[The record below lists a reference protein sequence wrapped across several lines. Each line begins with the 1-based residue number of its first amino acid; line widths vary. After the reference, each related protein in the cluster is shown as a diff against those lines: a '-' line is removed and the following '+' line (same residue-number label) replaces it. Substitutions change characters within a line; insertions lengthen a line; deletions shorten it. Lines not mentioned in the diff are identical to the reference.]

1 VLIKY
6 KNLKNK
12 FSKISSLKRNDK
24 MKKTAIDRD
33 TNKTTPQMA
42 QAREGL
48 TDGEIAGV
56 FLQNLPLDSYPQYV
70 PAPAERVQ
78 AHGNCYIVQ
87 GTDRTGRKT
96 LFTRDGTRL
105 ERPKEVGYGVDGY
118 DGSYSMD
125 LVVGRAP
132 HVRSDAVNGNPIVV
146 TAPNFDTDAA
156 RIYLSQQADIDFTL
170 GLRSSVNG
178 VPDSI
183 GRSAIGIKAD
193 AVRIV
198 GREGIKIVTGV
209 GIDET
214 KKNSQGGPVGSA
226 KGIDLIASNRLD
238 GSYDLQPIPK
248 GLNLANFG
256 IEVINKMKDII
267 DLNIQTIE
275 EMNKIYD
282 QIDAHVHN
290 SPFFS
295 APTTLS
301 LQLTTGK
308 AARKIQMEKLKL
320 GYKSLKELLT
330 FVEQEYLVS
339 TGEFYINSI
348 NNRTN

>member
-1 VLIKY
+1 
-6 KNLKNK
+6 
-12 FSKISSLKRNDK
+12 
-24 MKKTAIDRD
+24 MKKEAIDRNK
-33 TNKTTPQMA
+33 NKTTPDKRR
-42 QAREGL
+42 AREGIESS
-48 TDGEIAGV
+48 TAAGV
-56 FLQNLPLDSYPQYV
+56 LLQNLPLDSYPDYI
-70 PAPAERVQ
+70 AAGCERVQ

-87 GTDRTGRKT
+87 GLDRTGRKT
-96 LFTRDGTRL
+96 LFSRDGARL

-118 DGSYSMD
+118 DGSYALD

-132 HVRSDAVNGNPIVV
+132 QVRADAANNKEIVV

-156 RIYLSQQADIDFTL
+156 RIYLSQQTDIDFTL
-170 GLRSSVNG
+170 GLRSSVDG
-178 VPDSI
+178 VPESI

-193 AVRIV
+193 AIRIV

-226 KGIDLIASNRLD
+226 KGIDLIASNRVD

-256 IEVINKMKDII
+256 IEIVNKMQDLI
-267 DLNIQTIE
+267 DLNIKSLE
-275 EMNKIYD
+275 EMDKVYD

-290 SPFFS
+290 SPFFT

-308 AARKIQMEKLKL
+308 ASRKIQTKKLKL
-320 GYKSLKELLT
+320 SYNSLKDLLV
-330 FVEQEYLVS
+330 FVEQEYLNS
-339 TGEFYINSI
+339 AGEFYINSI

>member
-1 VLIKY
+1 
-6 KNLKNK
+6 
-12 FSKISSLKRNDK
+12 
-24 MKKTAIDRD
+24 MKKQAINREPA
-33 TNKTTPQMA
+33 KTTPQKA
-42 QAREGL
+42 RAREGVDSVKS
-48 TDGEIAGV
+48 TGV
-56 FLQNLPLDSYPQYV
+56 LLQNLPLDSFPAYV
-70 PAPAERVQ
+70 QAGCEKVQ

-87 GTDRTGRKT
+87 GLDRTGRKT
-96 LFTRDGTRL
+96 LFTRDGNRL

-125 LVVGRAP
+125 LVVGRSPQAL
-132 HVRSDAVNGNPIVV
+132 VDAANGEKIIV

-170 GLRSSVNG
+170 GLRSSVDG
-178 VPDSI
+178 VPESI

-193 AVRIV
+193 AIRIV

-226 KGIDLIASNRLD
+226 KGIDLIASNRVD

-256 IEVINKMKDII
+256 IEIVNKMQDLI
-267 DLNIQTIE
+267 DLNIKSLE
-275 EMNKIYD
+275 EMDKVYD

-290 SPFFS
+290 SPFFT

-308 AARKIQMEKLKL
+308 ASRKIQTEKLKL
-320 GYKSLKELLT
+320 SYNSLKDLLV
-330 FVEQEYLVS
+330 FVEQEYLNS
-339 TGEFYINSI
+339 AGEFYINSI